1 MRLKTIRLHPFGR
14 FLDNTTDVSQPLA
27 VVAGPNEM
35 GKSTLRQAIFHALFT
50 ATNLTPAKLRDTM
63 EGWFPLPAGDHAAI
77 TLTFVQDGKE
87 WTLEKRWGI
96 GKATRL
102 STAGAAPLADPQ
114 TVSAKLTEM
123 LGHSE
128 ATFRHVLFTGHT
140 ELEQTIASLRNN
152 AAQLR
157 DIRDLLRAGDAAAGD
172 VDQQRLTDVL
182 NEKIDKWF
190 GRWDDERGRPQR
202 QNGQEKGVNDRWSR
216 GVGEILAAW
225 YAWQQIVFERD
236 GLLGIEKEIDRCTV
250 ALSELEKSDQDDQNL
265 IDSYG
270 HLRGPLNELRVLEV
284 QVPRLE
290 QEVKELRDA
299 STAWPRA
306 DEVVKSWERTRPV
319 LEDDEKRLI
328 AERDAARKRAG
339 AAMFARTYQ
348 GLCTAKQDFDKAIAD
363 VQQHSCPDANTLS
376 LITELSRKIETA
388 ESTLTARTLAWRVEV
403 TEPETVRV
411 TCGLEAT
418 ELIEVGND
426 GFRGTAAGRVQLEF
440 GGIRFTVDGGDDDV
454 DALLR
459 DLPQDK
465 EHLSSLLAGCGA
477 ETVEAARNLASAHQ
491 KRVGVADAKRD
502 TLDSLLQG
510 KSFEQWQEEAEQL
523 DALPQTRDAET
534 IEKDLQGVRNRLL
547 IEKQQATASAERI
560 ESWITKYGDPTSLL
574 DHLVDKK
581 GELNGATAE
590 LAAIPA
596 VPSGFNSAEHLINEL
611 DEAQKR
617 LNANRQPRGDIKAE
631 LAHLDGQLGDRR
643 SEELAE
649 QAEVAERAFQRVL
662 ATGQCLRRIRD
673 TLNQVTVGSDD
684 VLRDFADRIE
694 RMFSQVTRGEAKL
707 AFDGAVPAHV
717 HRGDIKLAPTQL
729 SHGTSGALALATR
742 LAMAEAYLQH
752 TGGFIMLD
760 DPLVHFDGP
769 RAAEAA
775 GIIRGFAERHQVIF
789 FTCHDHH
796 AAQLRRDPGN

>member
-50 ATNLTPAKLRDTM
+50 ATNLTPARLRDTM

-250 ALSELEKSDQDDQNL
+250 ALSELEKSDQDDQTL

-270 HLRGPLNELRVLEV
+270 HLRGPLNERRVLEV

-299 STAWPRA
+299 FREWPQAEASVEAWESTKAGLDVRIA
-306 DEVVKSWERTRPV
+306 
-319 LEDDEKRLI
+319 RLNKEL
-328 AERDAARKRAG
+328 AAARKRETTAG
-339 AAMFARTYQ
+339 VVKSYQ
-348 GLCTAKQDFDKAIAD
+348 GVLAA
-363 VQQHSCPDANTLS
+363 QQAFKDANKKVEEHSCPDADTVGEINGLNRS
-376 LITELSRKIETA
+376 IESG
-388 ESTLTARTLAWRVEV
+388 ESKLNARTLAWRVE
-403 TEPETVRV
+403 
-411 TCGLEAT
+411 AT
-418 ELIEVGND
+418 ELETIRVTRGLGGAEVIEVNTD
-426 GFRGTAAGRVQLEF
+426 GVQGTAAGRLQVEL
-440 GGIRFTVDGGDDDV
+440 GGLRLTVDGGDDNV
-454 DALLR
+454 DAIIDELQRSRASLA
-459 DLPQDK
+459 K
-465 EHLSSLLAGCGA
+465 LLAACGV
-477 ETVEAARNLASAHQ
+477 ETVDAALNLAKQHAGL
-491 KRVGVADAKRD
+491 VEDAKVKRK
-502 TLDSLLQG
+502 TLESLLQG
-510 KSFEQWQEEAEQL
+510 RTFDEWEQEA
-523 DALPQTRDAET
+523 ASINSLPQTRDTQAIDDELREVERQRQREEDQAKIKEQT
-534 IEKDLQGVRNRLL
+534 IEKW
-547 IEKQQATASAERI
+547 KATYGDWDSLAERLPI
-560 ESWITKYGDPTSLL
+560 KQVEFNKAKEKL
-574 DHLVDKK
+574 D
-581 GELNGATAE
+581 TA
-590 LAAIPA
+590 PS
-596 VPSGFNSAEHLINEL
+596 VPSGYVSAEDLINEL
-611 DEAQKR
+611 DKAQTR
-617 LNANRQPRGDIKAE
+617 LNENRQPLEGIKAE

-684 VLRDFADRIE
+684 VLSDFADRIE

-742 LAMAEAYLQH
+742 LAMAEAYLEH

>member
-102 STAGAAPLADPQ
+102 FTAGAAPLADPQ

-140 ELEQTIASLRNN
+140 ELEQTIASLRQN

-172 VDQQRLTDVL
+172 VDQQRLTTVL
-182 NEKIDKWF
+182 NEKIEKWF

-225 YAWQQIVFERD
+225 YRWQEIVVERD
-236 GLLGIEKEIDRCTV
+236 GLLGIEKEIDRRTV
-250 ALSELEKSDQDDQNL
+250 ELSELEKSDQDDQTL
-265 IDSYG
+265 ISNYAR
-270 HLRGPLNELRVLEV
+270 LRVPLNERRVLEE

-306 DEVVKSWERTRPV
+306 EEVVQSWERTRPG
-319 LEDDEKRLI
+319 LEDHKTRLL
-328 AERDAARKRAG
+328 AERDAALRRAG
-339 AAMFARTYQ
+339 AAMFARTYR
-348 GLCTAKQDFDKAIAD
+348 GLCKAKQEFDEAIAD
-363 VQQHSCPDANTLS
+363 VQQHTCPDADTVS

-388 ESTLTARTLAWRVEV
+388 QNKLNARTLAWRVEV
-403 TEPETVRV
+403 TEPETIRV
-411 TCGLEAT
+411 TSGLEAT
-418 ELIEVGND
+418 ELIDVGND
-426 GFRGTAAGRVQLEF
+426 GLRGTATGRVQLEF
-440 GGIRFTVDGGDDDV
+440 GGIRFTVNGGDDDV
-454 DALLR
+454 DGLLK
-459 DLPQDK
+459 DLLQDR
-465 EHLSSLLAGCGA
+465 ERLRELLAVCGA
-477 ETVEAARNLASAHQ
+477 ETVEAVMNLASAHKNREQ
-491 KRVGVADAKRD
+491 VADIKRQ

-510 KSFEQWQEEAEQL
+510 KSFEQWQEEAKEL

-534 IEKDLQGVRNRLL
+534 IENDLQDVQKRFFFG
-547 IEKQQATASAERI
+547 EQQAKASAERI
-560 ESWITKYGDPTSLL
+560 ESWTTKYGDSNSLL
-574 DHLVDKK
+574 DQLLDTK
-581 GELNGATAE
+581 GPLTAARAA
-590 LAAIPA
+590 LAATPS
-596 VPSGFNSAEHLINEL
+596 VPFGYDSAQHLINEL
-611 DEAQKR
+611 DDAQTR
-617 LNANRQPRGDIKAE
+617 LNGNRQPREDIKAE
-631 LAHLDGQLGDRR
+631 LARLDGQLGDRR

-649 QAEVAERAFQRVL
+649 QAEVAERAFRRVL
-662 ATGQCLRRIRD
+662 TTGQCLRRIRD

-684 VLRDFADRIE
+684 VLSDFAERIE
-694 RMFSQVTRGEAKL
+694 RLFSQVTRGEAKL
-707 AFDGAVPAHV
+707 EFDGALPVHV
-717 HRGDIKLAPTQL
+717 HRGAIKLAPTQL
-729 SHGTSGALALATR
+729 SQGTSGALALAIR
-742 LAMAEAYLQH
+742 LAMAEAYLEP

-760 DPLVHFDGP
+760 DPLVHFDGN

-796 AAQLRRDPGN
+796 AARLQT